1 MSTVRPNLES
11 IRNLGNFTQMF
22 RWIVEFES
30 FPKLVTGY
38 SSDDINFRA
47 ESSGLPKLG
56 GTSAEIQIRGHKV
69 KQPGIADY
77 ANTIVL
83 TCVET
88 VDNKISQFVHDWREI
103 CWQTEE
109 GSTGKTHPKSD
120 IEAVI
125 RITRL
130 NNMDEPIW
138 WYKLIGCYLES
149 TEIPDVDAATA
160 DPLKP
165 ALTISF
171 DYFNDGAI

>member
-1 MSTVRPNLES
+1 MGSVRPSLEN
-11 IRNLGNFTQMF
+11 IRSLGNFTQLF
-22 RWIVEFES
+22 RWYVEFETTPS
-30 FPKLVTGY
+30 GLSI

-47 ESSGLPKLG
+47 ESVALPKLG
-56 GTSAEIQIRGHKV
+56 GASSEIQIRGHKV
-69 KQPGIADY
+69 KQFGIADY
-77 ANTIVL
+77 GNTITL
-83 TCVET
+83 TCIET
-88 VDNKISQFVHDWREI
+88 IDNVVSQFLHDWREL

-109 GSTGKTHPKSD
+109 GSSGRTQFKENT
-120 IEAVI
+120 EATI

-149 TEIPDVDAATA
+149 YDLTDLDGATA

-171 DYFNDGAI
+171 DYFNDGAV